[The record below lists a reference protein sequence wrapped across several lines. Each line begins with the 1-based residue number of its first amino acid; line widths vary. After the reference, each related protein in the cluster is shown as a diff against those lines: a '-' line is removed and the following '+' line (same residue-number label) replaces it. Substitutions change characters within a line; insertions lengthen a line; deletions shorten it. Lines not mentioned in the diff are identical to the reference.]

1 MQKLIV
7 DTTTL
12 LATAMR
18 INNKGVSKK
27 SVMPIIENLKF
38 DVTPTQ
44 LTITSTDLENFMLTT
59 IPCQSDDS
67 FSFLLPSSELKL
79 VEKLDTGS
87 LTITVDEENENV
99 VLTTND
105 ETVNVALENV
115 DDYPITPS
123 ISETVPIGKFGSAF
137 IDELKGCLD
146 FVSKDDLR
154 PAMTGVN
161 FQVENGNVELCA
173 TDAHL
178 MRVAKVEGENITDA
192 ASLSFIMNAK
202 QCKLITSFKKLSAIK
217 IDAIINDSISHTVMS
232 FDAGE
237 NLQVQM
243 IGRNIESRFPDYQ
256 GVIPTSHLTE
266 VTVNKN
272 ELGKRIDK
280 AMLYANSVTYQGVFS
295 INGNV
300 KLTSKNVDFKKEY
313 TCEMP
318 HVFKLGEDVEI
329 GFNMSFLK
337 KVLGHVEGETVNIK
351 MSYPSKPAIIEQGN
365 TLMLI
370 MPVVI

>member
-67 FSFLLPSSELKL
+67 FSFLLPASELKL
-79 VEKLDTGS
+79 IEKLDEGL
-87 LTITVDEENENV
+87 LTITLNEENGNAI
-99 VLTTND
+99 LTTNE
-105 ETVNVALENV
+105 ETVNVALDNV
-115 DDYPITPS
+115 DEYPVTPS
-123 ISETVPIGKFGSAF
+123 ISETVPIGQFASDF
-137 IDELKGCLD
+137 IEELKACLD

-161 FQVENGNVELCA
+161 FQIENGNVEICA

-178 MRVAKVEGENITDA
+178 MKLAKVVGENLTDA

-202 QCKLITSFKKLSAIK
+202 QCKLLTGFKKVADIQLEIQTIDSTTYTLMKFREGDVDVK
-217 IDAIINDSISHTVMS
+217 I
-232 FDAGE
+232 
-237 NLQVQM
+237 
-243 IGRNIESRFPDYQ
+243 IGRNIDARFPDYQ
-256 GVIPTSHLTE
+256 RVIPTSHLTE

-280 AMLYANSVTYQGVFS
+280 AMLYANPNTIQGVFS
-295 INGNV
+295 LNGNV
-300 KLTSKNVDFKKEY
+300 KLTSKDVDFKKEY
-313 TCEMP
+313 SCEMP
-318 HVFKLGEDVEI
+318 HVFKLGEDLEI
-329 GFNMSFLK
+329 KFNLAFIK
-337 KVLGHVEGETVNIK
+337 KLLTHVQGETVNIK
-351 MSYPSKPAIIEQGN
+351 MSYPSKPAIIEEGN
-365 TLMLI
+365 SLMLI